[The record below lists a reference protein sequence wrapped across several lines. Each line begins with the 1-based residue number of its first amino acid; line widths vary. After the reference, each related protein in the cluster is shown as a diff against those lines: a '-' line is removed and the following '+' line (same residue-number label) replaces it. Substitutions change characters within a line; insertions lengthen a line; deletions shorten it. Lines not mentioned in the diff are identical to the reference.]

1 MLLDRPRERSMR
13 SDLSTAI
20 GSAEWIEFFEAGTT
34 SKATPPR
41 LRKLKLLMSE
51 GELPMVGKDS
61 TLIRNLLEHSLECN
75 VSYFPLK
82 TKKKSTPVV
91 RDSGVDLVDMQA
103 SHWKQVI
110 ELDRRYKHWKALS
123 LAARKNSDRG
133 REESRRNSNYCFLT
147 GATAAAG
154 IFVCQFVSGLVSI
167 SLFPGHFV
175 GTHLISGLP
184 PFHIGIAHTSFSL
197 CTW

>member
-1 MLLDRPRERSMR
+1 MR

-82 TKKKSTPVV
+82 KKNPL
-91 RDSGVDLVDMQA
+91 RL
-103 SHWKQVI
+103 
-110 ELDRRYKHWKALS
+110 
-123 LAARKNSDRG
+123 
-133 REESRRNSNYCFLT
+133 
-147 GATAAAG
+147 
-154 IFVCQFVSGLVSI
+154 
-167 SLFPGHFV
+167 
-175 GTHLISGLP
+175 
-184 PFHIGIAHTSFSL
+184 
-197 CTW
+197 

>member
-1 MLLDRPRERSMR
+1 ML
-13 SDLSTAI
+13 
-20 GSAEWIEFFEAGTT
+20 
-34 SKATPPR
+34 
-41 LRKLKLLMSE
+41 
-51 GELPMVGKDS
+51 
-61 TLIRNLLEHSLECN
+61 
-75 VSYFPLK
+75 
-82 TKKKSTPVV
+82 
-91 RDSGVDLVDMQA
+91 A

-175 GTHLISGLP
+175 GTHLRSPSIPYRDSPYIFLIMHMVNLCRKTEGTAVATGSFFEGSHEQKKRKKRPLSYTNWYRP
-184 PFHIGIAHTSFSL
+184 GQTTRGKGPFQS
-197 CTW
+197 